1 MFNNEQDFEEWRVDY
16 LNKAKEILT
25 MDKEKENNRSKKIET
40 TANWLSPLF
49 FCVIQFDNINANDTM
64 SSITVRIQTEII
76 ILKIIFGLIN
86 LLCK

>member
-1 MFNNEQDFEEWRVDY
+1 MESRLLKQGKKKFSLWT
-16 LNKAKEILT
+16 KK
-25 MDKEKENNRSKKIET
+25 KKIIGVKNRDDSELT
-40 TANWLSPLF
+40 VAF
-49 FCVIQFDNINANDTM
+49 IFCVIQFDNINANDTM